1 MTETETK
8 QIKIQIEVHG
18 LRYEAS
24 GTAEEMIPQVLQ
36 FLSQA
41 VPTYDLARK
50 LLFVPDLA
58 SLADRIA
65 DYAKMTNTGQL
76 LLTKG
81 DLAADRAILLILFMA
96 YLANKTA
103 KRESDSLSI
112 EEISNGVGKAPKTIR
127 NMLVQLQRSGL
138 IDRAD
143 RGKYKITPKGL
154 LQLETSTLNEPKNGR
169 ATEQL

>member
-1 MTETETK
+1 
-8 QIKIQIEVHG
+8 
-18 LRYEAS
+18 
-24 GTAEEMIPQVLQ
+24 MIPQVLQ

-41 VPTYDLARK
+41 VPTYDLAKK

-58 SLADRIA
+58 ILADKIA

-81 DLAADRAILLILFMA
+81 DLPADRAILVILFMA

-127 NMLVQLQRSGL
+127 NMMVQLQRSGL
-138 IDRAD
+138 IERSD
-143 RGKYKITPKGL
+143 RGRYKITPKGL
-154 LQLETSTLNEPKNGR
+154 MQLEASTLNESKKGG
-169 ATEQL
+169 ASEQL